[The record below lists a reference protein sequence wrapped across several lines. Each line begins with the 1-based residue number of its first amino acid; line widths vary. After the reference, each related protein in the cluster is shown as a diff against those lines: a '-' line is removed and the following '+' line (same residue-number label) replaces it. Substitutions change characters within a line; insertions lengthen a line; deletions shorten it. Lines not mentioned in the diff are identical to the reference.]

1 MPKRMVRG
9 MPTRGTTRI
18 QFQEPQKQSGARL
31 TVPAGLARLIGP
43 DALFAVELTDE
54 GILFRY
60 IEGTIQSTPEYPSWV
75 TKNGRER
82 DENGDV

>member
-1 MPKRMVRG
+1 MPS
-9 MPTRGTTRI
+9 RGTTRI

-43 DALFAVELTDE
+43 DALFSVELTDE

-60 IEGTIQSTPEYPSWV
+60 IEGTIQATPEYPAWV
-75 TKNGRER
+75 TKNGSGE
-82 DENGDV
+82 EQT